1 MLIGSFDLMG
11 LATPILIFAM
21 GSPPPGTQQN
31 PTGSAIQSLLIMGVM
46 MALLYVVLLRP
57 QTKRQKELAE
67 RIKTIRKG
75 DKIITTGGVIA
86 EVITVKDKSLSIRSA
101 DAKFE
106 ITRSAVAEIT
116 ERSGEATA
124 S

>member
-1 MLIGSFDLMG
+1 
-11 LATPILIFAM
+11 
-21 GSPPPGTQQN
+21 
-31 PTGSAIQSLLIMGVM
+31 

-67 RIKTIRKG
+67 KIKTIRKG
-75 DKIITTGGVIA
+75 DKIITTGGVIG

-116 ERSGEATA
+116 ERSGETTA

>member
-1 MLIGSFDLMG
+1 
-11 LATPILIFAM
+11 
-21 GSPPPGTQQN
+21 
-31 PTGSAIQSLLIMGVM
+31 MGVM

-57 QTKRQKELAE
+57 QTKRQKALAE
-67 RIKTIRKG
+67 KIKTIRKG

-86 EVITVKDKSLSIRSA
+86 EVVTVKDKSLSIRSA

>member
-1 MLIGSFDLMG
+1 
-11 LATPILIFAM
+11 
-21 GSPPPGTQQN
+21 
-31 PTGSAIQSLLIMGVM
+31 MGVM

>member
-1 MLIGSFDLMG
+1 
-11 LATPILIFAM
+11 M